1 MRATLSLILLALLA
15 SGIGNPVKNIDS
27 TEPVARLNFETIQ
40 EMTTDVYSAAIDK
53 GDVEENSDDYN
64 NDDKDD
70 DNDEGDDDDD
80 DDEEEE
86 DDDDDDDD
94 DDEDKDVDKDEE
106 IDVDEQKSRYVDLE
120 LNTHSTR
127 FDILYSILK

>member
-1 MRATLSLILLALLA
+1 MKKKDKCPDFFYIINQFLIRLNPTKTSQNYRKGRMRATLSLILLALLA
-15 SGIGNPVKNIDS
+15 SGIGNPVKNNYSDDAS

-53 GDVEENSDDYN
+53 GDVEENSDDDN

-70 DNDEGDDDDD
+70 DNDEGDDDDGDDDDGD

-86 DDDDDDDD
+86 
-94 DDEDKDVDKDEE
+94 E
-106 IDVDEQKSRYVDLE
+106 R
-120 LNTHSTR
+120 
-127 FDILYSILK
+127 